1 MLGRRRSLSLDSP
14 ANAVKVTQ
22 GFATFYDMGK
32 LTTSRII
39 KCLGVSIRMHPDHK
53 QMTWAGASKM
63 QSALLFLVTFMY
75 HVTPTPAPSQ
85 TPPSNHVN
93 IAVLLPRMTARRFA
107 IERVQPAIS
116 MALANLEAREAINA
130 AFNFYL
136 RRRVHVFLGPC
147 CDYAAAPVARQ
158 IRYWNLPMLTAGAM
172 AGDFGTSK
180 KDHYPLLT
188 RVGPDFNSLAKFLL
202 QMLDHYN
209 FRRVKLIYNPFG
221 QTDIVEKFCHLA
233 ADSLHRTMM
242 RRGKNLTQDYYKFI
256 NVGDMQ
262 RKLTTEIGN
271 TFSSGRY
278 YGSRH
283 SLEGGVMDGIL
294 LHYSPTCRT
303 CVSGQSMYCVG
314 SGGWRQDTDP
324 VSPR

>member
-1 MLGRRRSLSLDSP
+1 MFRS
-14 ANAVKVTQ
+14 
-22 GFATFYDMGK
+22 G
-32 LTTSRII
+32 
-39 KCLGVSIRMHPDHK
+39 IRMHPDHK

-116 MALANLEAREAINA
+116 MALANLEARGLQLGGRRLVVRYADSKCDISEAINA

-271 TFSSGRY
+271 TFSSKCHLY
-278 YGSRH
+278 Y
-283 SLEGGVMDGIL
+283 V
-294 LHYSPTCRT
+294 
-303 CVSGQSMYCVG
+303 
-314 SGGWRQDTDP
+314 
-324 VSPR
+324 